1 MNTLTHNR
9 KRKWFIMVSM
19 VVVLAAIFSLAGTGF
34 AQTDSTGSVTVT
46 GGALSMGTPADP
58 AFTGVALDGTDK
70 TTTATSTID
79 VKDLTGTG
87 AGWNLQVTSTTF
99 TSTVDGHTLA
109 NTATTITGVLDVCD
123 ATCTAPT
130 NSIGYAVNVPADT
143 VAPVAVKFF
152 NAALDTG
159 MGDFTIT
166 PTFQMAIP
174 ADTFAGTY
182 ESTITVSL
190 VSAP

>member
-1 MNTLTHNR
+1 MITLTHNR
-9 KRKWFIMVSM
+9 KRRWFIIVSM
-19 VVVLAAIFSLAGTGF
+19 VVALAAIFGFAGQGF
-34 AQTDSTGSVTVT
+34 AQTGSVTVD
-46 GGALSMGTPADP
+46 GGTLSMGTPTDP
-58 AFTGVALDGTDK
+58 TFTLVTLDGTDK
-70 TTTATSTID
+70 TTTAISVID

-99 TSTVDGHTLA
+99 TSTVGSHALA
-109 NTATTITGVLDVCD
+109 NTTTTITGVTDGCD
-123 ATCTAPT
+123 ATCTDPT
-130 NSIGYAVNVPADT
+130 NVIGYAVNVPADT
-143 VAPVAVKFF
+143 AAPTAVKFF
-152 NAALDTG
+152 SAEANTG

-182 ESTITVSL
+182 ESTITVSI